1 MDASVSA
8 WRLSD
13 KGPRMAEQAAN
24 CGVLI
29 AGGGSAGLTA
39 ALAIAKAAP
48 ELGVEVV
55 DARRVDAANDE
66 RASAIAAAA
75 RRMLERLG
83 VWQKVAGTAQPILS
97 MEVTDSRA
105 GDAVR
110 PVFLTFD
117 TSVGDGEPFAHM
129 VPNDR
134 LSEALREAAVAAGV
148 RITAPDSVADFA
160 VQPGAIEIRFGSG
173 ESRRAR
179 LLIAADGVRSRL
191 RARAGIKTVSWTY
204 PQTAIVATVAHTRP
218 HNGVAVEH
226 FLPAGPFAI
235 LPLAGDRSSL
245 VWTERRED
253 AARLLVADDF
263 VFQVE
268 LERRFGH
275 RLGTLTPQGKRQSFP
290 LGLMLA
296 RDYVRPRFALLGDAA
311 HGIHPIAGQGLNLGF
326 RDAAALAETVV
337 DAVRLGLDPGA
348 LDLLRRYERWRRADA
363 FQMGVTTDVLNRLFS
378 NDFLPLRVVRDL
390 GLGIV
395 DRLPRLKSLFI
406 GEAAGFSGELPRLM
420 KGEAL

>member
-1 MDASVSA
+1 
-8 WRLSD
+8 
-13 KGPRMAEQAAN
+13 MAEGERDP
-24 CGVLI
+24 GVLI
-29 AGGGSAGLTA
+29 AGGGTAGLVA
-39 ALAIAKAAP
+39 ALALAQGAP
-48 ELGVEVV
+48 DLGVEVV
-55 DARRVDAANDE
+55 DPRGAAAGDA

-83 VWQKVAGTAQPILS
+83 VWQAIAADAQPILS
-97 MEVTDSRA
+97 MEITDSRA

-117 TSVGDGEPFAHM
+117 AAVEDGAPFAHM
-129 VPNDR
+129 APNDR
-134 LSEALREAAVAAGV
+134 LAAALAGAAEAAGV
-148 RITAPDSVADFA
+148 RLTAPDSVVDFSA
-160 VQPGAIEIRFGSG
+160 SPAGVDIRLASG
-173 ESRRAR
+173 EARRAK
-179 LLIAADGVRSRL
+179 LLVAADGVRSRL
-191 RARAGIKTVSWTY
+191 RARAGIKMVSWTY
-204 PQTAIVATVAHTRP
+204 PQTAIVATVAHARP

-226 FLPAGPFAI
+226 FLPGGPFAI
-235 LPLAGDRSSL
+235 LPLAGNRSSL

-253 AARLLVADDF
+253 AERLLAADEF

-275 RLGTLTPQGKRQSFP
+275 RLGALALEGKRQAFP

-348 LDLLRRYERWRRADA
+348 VDVLRGYERWRRADA
-363 FQMGVTTDVLNRLFS
+363 FQMGVTTDLLNRLFS
-378 NDFLPLRVVRDL
+378 NDLSPLRAVRDIGL
-390 GLGIV
+390 GLV
-395 DRLPRLKSLFI
+395 DRMPRLKKFFI
-406 GEAAGFSGELPRLM
+406 SEAAGFSGELPRLM
-420 KGEAL
+420 RGEAL

>member
-1 MDASVSA
+1 M
-8 WRLSD
+8 LQ
-13 KGPRMAEQAAN
+13 G
-24 CGVLI
+24 
-29 AGGGSAGLTA
+29 
-39 ALAIAKAAP
+39 
-48 ELGVEVV
+48 LGVWE
-55 DARRVDAANDE
+55 
-66 RASAIAAAA
+66 AIAAD
-75 RRMLERLG
+75 
-83 VWQKVAGTAQPILS
+83 AQPILS
-97 MEVTDSRA
+97 MEITDSRT

-117 TSVGDGEPFAHM
+117 TAVEDGAPFAHM
-129 VPNDR
+129 APNDR
-134 LSEALREAAVAAGV
+134 LVAALARAAEAAGV
-148 RITAPDSVADFA
+148 RLTAPDSVVDFTA
-160 VQPGAIEIRFGSG
+160 AAAGIDIRLASG
-173 ESRRAR
+173 EARRAK
-179 LLIAADGVRSRL
+179 LLVAADGIRSRL

-204 PQTAIVATVAHTRP
+204 PQTAIVATVAHARP

-226 FLPAGPFAI
+226 FLPGGPFAI

-253 AARLLVADDF
+253 AERLLAADEF

-275 RLGTLTPQGKRQSFP
+275 RLGALSLEGRRQAFP

-348 LDLLRRYERWRRADA
+348 LDVLRGYERWRRADA
-363 FQMGVTTDVLNRLFS
+363 FQMGVTTDLLNRLFS
-378 NDFLPLRVVRDL
+378 NDLFPLRAMRDFGL
-390 GLGIV
+390 GLV
-395 DRLPRLKSLFI
+395 DRMPRLKQFFI

-420 KGEAL
+420 RGEAL